1 LVINGKRLSSNAG
14 TEKLVIISV
23 PVTPD
28 YSKIPYAI
36 MLQYALERIC

>member
-1 LVINGKRLSSNAG
+1 MAKGLAVMLEQRSS
-14 TEKLVIISV
+14 VIISV